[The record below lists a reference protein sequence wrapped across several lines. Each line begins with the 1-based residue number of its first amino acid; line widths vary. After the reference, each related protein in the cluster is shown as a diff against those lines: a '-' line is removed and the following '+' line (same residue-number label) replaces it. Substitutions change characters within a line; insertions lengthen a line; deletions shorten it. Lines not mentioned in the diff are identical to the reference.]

1 MDAIHYA
8 KIADKLMQFRGMVP
22 NWDHVHTDHA
32 RILIEN
38 LNLAIE
44 NLLNEID
51 QFARADDLGWLK

>member
-8 KIADKLMQFRGMVP
+8 KIADKVMQFRGMVP

-44 NLLNEID
+44 HLLNEID

>member
-1 MDAIHYA
+1 MDTIHYE

-22 NWDHVHTDHA
+22 NWDHVHSDTG
-32 RILIEN
+32 RRMVSE

-44 NLLNEID
+44 NLLNQID